1 MSLSDRVALGTVQ
14 FGLDYGT
21 QSPYPQVSLEEVDRI
36 VIYAQRA
43 GIDTID
49 TAAAYGESEQV
60 LGKVLSRYKHE
71 FKIVSKLTA
80 SSPGQARQVIV
91 ASLKK
96 LNNNYLYGYLI
107 HDFEQFKNNPKIYTV
122 LQDIQS
128 EHKVKKIGFSF
139 YFPKD
144 LEYVLKNK
152 IPFELVQLPYNI
164 FDRRFEPYLDE
175 LKEKKVEI
183 HARSV
188 FLQGLFFRNPYTLPK
203 YFEPIKNQIISLQR
217 LANKLSLPINI
228 LCLLFVLGKL
238 QIDKLILGVHTVAQL
253 QHNLEASNFLNRINE
268 LTPQLDSYQIE
279 NLKMIVPL
287 YWPK

>member
-14 FGLDYGT
+14 FGLDYGI

-36 VIYAQRA
+36 VTYAQRA
-43 GIDTID
+43 GIGTID

-60 LGKVLSRYKHE
+60 LGKVLSRFKHE

-80 SSPGQARQVIV
+80 SSPDQARQVIV

-139 YFPKD
+139 YFLKD

-238 QIDKLILGVHTVAQL
+238 QIDKLVLGVHTVTQL